1 MFLLFAHHLLLSA
14 QPRFRALSDE
24 ELRDVIATAV
34 KTLETTAKGILYSHK
49 TSSPHLDAL
58 AEWLVGALSARDEIT
73 TAPPASDSDVR
84 HVLEAIRDA
93 VTDHTRSA
101 NPQIRYLET
110 AQQVLQSSL
119 REAPPIE
126 LPESM
131 SDEPPPDLI
140 VPP

>member
-14 QPRFRALSDE
+14 QPRFAALSDD
-24 ELRDVIATAV
+24 ELRDVIATAA

-58 AEWLVGALSARDEIT
+58 AEWLVGVLSARNEIA
-73 TAPPASDSDVR
+73 TAPPASDNDVR

-93 VTDHTRSA
+93 VADHARSA
-101 NPQIRYLET
+101 KQQIRYLET

-119 REAPPIE
+119 RGAPPIE
-126 LPESM
+126 LHEST
-131 SDEPPPDLI
+131 SDEPPSDLI